1 MFCVQLLYYLTY
13 IPCDTASLTLCDIVS
28 LTGDDV
34 SLADEDEDEEEEITP
49 DREEGIYET
58 IPSSPDDVTA
68 PASQEA
74 AAAPVRPFK
83 PRSLSVTSPKVN
95 IQTEY

>member
-1 MFCVQLLYYLTY
+1 MFCVQLLHYLTQ
-13 IPCDTASLTLCDIVS
+13 IPCDTASLTRCDIVS

-34 SLADEDEDEEEEITP
+34 SLADEDEDEEGEITP

-74 AAAPVRPFK
+74 AAPVRPFK

-95 IQTEY
+95 

>member
-1 MFCVQLLYYLTY
+1 MTT
-13 IPCDTASLTLCDIVS
+13 CDTVSLTLCDIVS

-74 AAAPVRPFK
+74 AAAAPVRPFK